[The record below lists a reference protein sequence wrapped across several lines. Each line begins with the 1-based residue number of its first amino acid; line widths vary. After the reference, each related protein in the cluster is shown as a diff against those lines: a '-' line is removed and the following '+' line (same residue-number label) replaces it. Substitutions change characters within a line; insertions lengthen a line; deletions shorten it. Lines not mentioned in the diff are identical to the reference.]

1 MGEGANTTAV
11 TRYKNQTILRK
22 NSRPE
27 PKQTTK
33 SSTLGEGSN
42 TAAITRT
49 VQYKDRAR
57 AILQKRNQENV
68 GQPFLCVLPPAV
80 CPKGQ
85 ACFANGLCLDG
96 VSGTGTC
103 RCNKEFN
110 GTACETCQSGK
121 YGVQCDQAVWFSH
134 LDLNVSVLL
143 DLKEMERSVKVRTT
157 TGHSSS
163 ADCLGIMCLIM
174 MFAAVDPCLGN
185 SGCHLFAQCNM
196 TGPGVRS
203 CTCAENY
210 VGDGFK
216 CKSTVDKELRHM
228 GSAKFYFSLMI
239 MDITLKGRG
248 PFTVF
253 VPSTQATKNTSLIR
267 VESSFSHK
275 ETFANL
281 LRNHIVMCH
290 TLLPDDLNQ
299 PRNLTSLSG
308 LGAITINE
316 ANVTK
321 SDDISVNGIIH
332 EIDTDTGVMDLIND
346 AINQPVTI
354 FMPSDDAMAS
364 LPQQQ
369 KDFLFHQ
376 HNRPQLLEYLK
387 YHIMMSQKGEIY
399 VNDGSC
405 RIIQRHLVFK
415 AGIAYGIDCLLIP
428 PSLGGRC
435 DEQTFLDL
443 KAITSHGGVEV
454 PCMNCGPCR
463 ASDTLCPRGTIKKVR
478 F

>member
-1 MGEGANTTAV
+1 
-11 TRYKNQTILRK
+11 
-22 NSRPE
+22 
-27 PKQTTK
+27 
-33 SSTLGEGSN
+33 
-42 TAAITRT
+42 
-49 VQYKDRAR
+49 
-57 AILQKRNQENV
+57 
-68 GQPFLCVLPPAV
+68 
-80 CPKGQ
+80 
-85 ACFANGLCLDG
+85 
-96 VSGTGTC
+96 
-103 RCNKEFN
+103 
-110 GTACETCQSGK
+110 
-121 YGVQCDQAVWFSH
+121 
-134 LDLNVSVLL
+134 
-143 DLKEMERSVKVRTT
+143 
-157 TGHSSS
+157 
-163 ADCLGIMCLIM
+163 
-174 MFAAVDPCLGN
+174 
-185 SGCHLFAQCNM
+185 M

-216 CKSTVDKELRHM
+216 CKSTVDK
-228 GSAKFYFSLMI
+228 I

-267 VESSFSHK
+267 VSHSEVHQTVPDEELHK

-308 LGAITINE
+308 LVLTTSSTQVTNQRTGAITINE

-332 EIDTDTGVMDLIND
+332 EIDTVLFLPNINRNNIWLIPDPTKLNLTDVAERHGYKTFYKLLKDHCLDFIYSSFAWRSDGFRCPPNFISYPVFQDTGVMDLIND

-387 YHIMMSQKGEIY
+387 YHIMMSQKVYAEELIYLESGRTLQGSALSFSCGGLDKIVSAAEKGTKEEEMRLGSESVIVLVDQGEIY

-443 KAITSHGGVEV
+443 KVS
-454 PCMNCGPCR
+454 
-463 ASDTLCPRGTIKKVR
+463 L
-478 F
+478 